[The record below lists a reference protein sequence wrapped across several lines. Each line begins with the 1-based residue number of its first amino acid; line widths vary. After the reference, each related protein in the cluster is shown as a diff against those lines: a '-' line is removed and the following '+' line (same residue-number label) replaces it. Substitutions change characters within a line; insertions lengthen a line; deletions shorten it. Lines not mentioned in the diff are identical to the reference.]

1 MIRKIKI
8 NEELI
13 KIIISALF
21 FTLSFFTT
29 KNSILYFVL
38 LILSY
43 IVISYEIYIDAFK
56 NIFHGEIFDENFLMI
71 LATIG
76 AFYIGEYPEAVM
88 VMLLFEIG
96 EYLSDLAVDNSKES
110 ITNLL
115 DLRADYVN
123 LKTETGIK
131 KIDVNAAKIGDI
143 FVVKP
148 GEKIPLDGII
158 INGDSYLDTSSLTG
172 EGVPRFVNVGDN
184 VLSGTVNLDRALEIK
199 ASALFENSAASKI
212 IDLLENATN
221 NKTKT
226 EKFITRFSKIYT
238 PIVVL
243 CAFLLFFIPT
253 LLGYDANTWLYRAL
267 EFLVISCPCALVIS
281 VPLGFFCGIG
291 RSSKDGI
298 LIKSSKDL
306 DNLSKIDTVVFDKTG
321 TITKGNFEVIKIK
334 SYKLGE
340 DELLELTS
348 KVESLSNHPI
358 AKAIVRKYGKDIDNS
373 NIFNFA
379 EIGGMGIKCYLNNE
393 EILVGTKKLLEQ
405 NNNLH
410 FIIAGDGPLLKQMK
424 TLARKFKIT
433 DSISFLGKCN
443 NPSEIYSICDITV
456 NCSLKEGLALTSHE
470 SLSMGVP
477 VVSSD
482 VGGQSE
488 LIDDTV
494 GAIVPLMQK
503 EEDIHFTN
511 YLDEEIDIY
520 VSSINRI
527 LNNLDKY
534 KVSCRKKIINGF
546 TIDNMIKNFEKEI
559 DSVIKTP
566 NQNIVKMASNI
577 DSQNLLKDYIN
588 LYFMSCKEESS
599 WSKLEYTKAVYG
611 GISEEFKKKHRKL
624 YMFKYSTDKFFYKL
638 KIGYQASNLEASI
651 IKFIK
656 NFVRTLKELLNVIIN
671 FIKCLV
677 GLIKGIVR

>member
-184 VLSGTVNLDRALEIK
+184 VLSGTVNLDRVLEIK

-405 NNNLH
+405 NNINVFDNKDVGTIIYISKNKEYLGYIVIADVIKDESYTIAHKLKNIGINRVVMLSGDDKKIVSDVCEKVKIDEYYSNLLPIDKVNILEKIKEES
-410 FIIAGDGPLLKQMK
+410 FTAFVGDGINDAPVIKLSDIGMAMGNLGSDVTIEAADVVLMHDNIESIVKAIKISKITKRIIKFNIMF
-424 TLARKFKIT
+424 AIVFKIT
-433 DSISFLGKCN
+433 ILFLATFGITSIWM
-443 NPSEIYSICDITV
+443 
-456 NCSLKEGLALTSHE
+456 A
-470 SLSMGVP
+470 
-477 VVSSD
+477 VVSD
-482 VGGQSE
+482 VGVTLLSV
-488 LIDDTV
+488 LNT
-494 GAIVPLMQK
+494 L
-503 EEDIHFTN
+503 
-511 YLDEEIDIY
+511 
-520 VSSINRI
+520 RI
-527 LNNLDKY
+527 MK
-534 KVSCRKKIINGF
+534 KKI
-546 TIDNMIKNFEKEI
+546 D
-559 DSVIKTP
+559 
-566 NQNIVKMASNI
+566 
-577 DSQNLLKDYIN
+577 
-588 LYFMSCKEESS
+588 
-599 WSKLEYTKAVYG
+599 
-611 GISEEFKKKHRKL
+611 
-624 YMFKYSTDKFFYKL
+624 
-638 KIGYQASNLEASI
+638 
-651 IKFIK
+651 
-656 NFVRTLKELLNVIIN
+656 
-671 FIKCLV
+671 
-677 GLIKGIVR
+677 

>member
-29 KNSILYFVL
+29 KNCILYFAL

-123 LKTETGIK
+123 LKTKTGIK

-148 GEKIPLDGII
+148 GEKIPLDGVI

-172 EGVPRFVNVGDN
+172 EGVPRFVNIGDN

-243 CAFLLFFIPT
+243 CAFLLFLIPT

-267 EFLVISCPCALVIS
+267 EFLVISCPCALVVS

-358 AKAIVRKYGKDIDNS
+358 AKAIVRRYGKDIDNS
-373 NIFNFA
+373 NIFHFA
-379 EIGGMGIKCYLNNE
+379 EIGGMGIKCYFNNE

-405 NNNLH
+405 NNINVFDNKDVGTIIYISKNKEYLGYIVIADVIKDESYTIAHKLKNIGINRVVMLSGDDKKIVSDVCEKVKINEYYSNLLPIDKVNILEKIKEES
-410 FIIAGDGPLLKQMK
+410 FTAFVGDGINDAPVIKLSDIGMAMGNLGSDVTIEAADVVLMHDNLESIVKAIKISKITKRIIKFNIMF
-424 TLARKFKIT
+424 AIVFKIT
-433 DSISFLGKCN
+433 ILFLATFG
-443 NPSEIYSICDITV
+443 
-456 NCSLKEGLALTSHE
+456 LTSIW
-470 SLSMGVP
+470 MA
-477 VVSSD
+477 VVSD
-482 VGGQSE
+482 VGVTLLSV
-488 LIDDTV
+488 LNT
-494 GAIVPLMQK
+494 L
-503 EEDIHFTN
+503 
-511 YLDEEIDIY
+511 
-520 VSSINRI
+520 RI
-527 LNNLDKY
+527 MK
-534 KVSCRKKIINGF
+534 KKI
-546 TIDNMIKNFEKEI
+546 D
-559 DSVIKTP
+559 
-566 NQNIVKMASNI
+566 
-577 DSQNLLKDYIN
+577 
-588 LYFMSCKEESS
+588 
-599 WSKLEYTKAVYG
+599 
-611 GISEEFKKKHRKL
+611 
-624 YMFKYSTDKFFYKL
+624 
-638 KIGYQASNLEASI
+638 
-651 IKFIK
+651 
-656 NFVRTLKELLNVIIN
+656 
-671 FIKCLV
+671 
-677 GLIKGIVR
+677 

>member
-21 FTLSFFTT
+21 FTLSFFTP

-243 CAFLLFFIPT
+243 CAFLLFLIPT

-358 AKAIVRKYGKDIDNS
+358 AKAIVRRYGKDIDNS
-373 NIFNFA
+373 NIFHFA

-405 NNNLH
+405 NNINVLDNKDVGTIIYISMNKEYLGYIVIADVIKDESYTISHKLKNIGINRVVMLSGDDKKIVSDVCEKVKIDEYYSNLLPIDKVNILEKIKEES
-410 FIIAGDGPLLKQMK
+410 FTAFVGDGINDAPVIKLSDIGMAMGNLGSDVTIEAADVVLMHDNLESIVKAIKISKITKRIIKFNIMF
-424 TLARKFKIT
+424 AIVFKIT
-433 DSISFLGKCN
+433 ILFLATFGITSIWM
-443 NPSEIYSICDITV
+443 
-456 NCSLKEGLALTSHE
+456 A
-470 SLSMGVP
+470 
-477 VVSSD
+477 VVSD
-482 VGGQSE
+482 VGVTLLSV
-488 LIDDTV
+488 LNT
-494 GAIVPLMQK
+494 L
-503 EEDIHFTN
+503 
-511 YLDEEIDIY
+511 
-520 VSSINRI
+520 RI
-527 LNNLDKY
+527 MK
-534 KVSCRKKIINGF
+534 KKI
-546 TIDNMIKNFEKEI
+546 D
-559 DSVIKTP
+559 
-566 NQNIVKMASNI
+566 
-577 DSQNLLKDYIN
+577 
-588 LYFMSCKEESS
+588 
-599 WSKLEYTKAVYG
+599 
-611 GISEEFKKKHRKL
+611 
-624 YMFKYSTDKFFYKL
+624 
-638 KIGYQASNLEASI
+638 
-651 IKFIK
+651 
-656 NFVRTLKELLNVIIN
+656 
-671 FIKCLV
+671 
-677 GLIKGIVR
+677 

>member
-38 LILSY
+38 LIFSY

-148 GEKIPLDGII
+148 GEKIPLDGVI

-199 ASALFENSAASKI
+199 ASALFENSVASKI

-243 CAFLLFFIPT
+243 CAFLLFLIPT

-373 NIFNFA
+373 NIFHFT

-405 NNNLH
+405 NNINVFDNKDVGTIIYISKNKEYLGYIVIADVIKDESYTISHKLKNIGINRVVMLSGDDKKIVSDVCEKVKIDEYYSNLLPIDKVNILEKIKEES
-410 FIIAGDGPLLKQMK
+410 FTAFVGDGINDAPVIKLSDIGMAMGNLGSDVTIEAADVVLMHDNLESIVKAIKISKITKRIIKFNIMF
-424 TLARKFKIT
+424 AIVFKIT
-433 DSISFLGKCN
+433 ILFLAIFGITSIWM
-443 NPSEIYSICDITV
+443 
-456 NCSLKEGLALTSHE
+456 A
-470 SLSMGVP
+470 
-477 VVSSD
+477 VVSD
-482 VGGQSE
+482 VGVTLLSV
-488 LIDDTV
+488 LNT
-494 GAIVPLMQK
+494 L
-503 EEDIHFTN
+503 
-511 YLDEEIDIY
+511 
-520 VSSINRI
+520 RI
-527 LNNLDKY
+527 MK
-534 KVSCRKKIINGF
+534 KKI
-546 TIDNMIKNFEKEI
+546 D
-559 DSVIKTP
+559 
-566 NQNIVKMASNI
+566 
-577 DSQNLLKDYIN
+577 
-588 LYFMSCKEESS
+588 
-599 WSKLEYTKAVYG
+599 
-611 GISEEFKKKHRKL
+611 
-624 YMFKYSTDKFFYKL
+624 
-638 KIGYQASNLEASI
+638 
-651 IKFIK
+651 
-656 NFVRTLKELLNVIIN
+656 
-671 FIKCLV
+671 
-677 GLIKGIVR
+677 

>member
-76 AFYIGEYPEAVM
+76 SFYIGEYPEAVM

-143 FVVKP
+143 FAVKP

-172 EGVPRFVNVGDN
+172 EGVPRFVTIGDN

-199 ASALFENSAASKI
+199 ASALFANSAASKI

-226 EKFITRFSKIYT
+226 EKFITSFSKIYT

-243 CAFLLFFIPT
+243 CAFLLFLIPT

-340 DELLELTS
+340 EELLELTS

-358 AKAIVRKYGKDIDNS
+358 AKAIVRRYGKDIDNS
-373 NIFNFA
+373 NIFHFA

-405 NNNLH
+405 NNINVLDNKDVGTIIYISMNKEYLGYIVIADVIKDESYTISHKLKNIGINRVVMLSGDDKKIVSDVCEKVKIDEYYSNLLPIDKVNILEKIKEES
-410 FIIAGDGPLLKQMK
+410 FTAFVGDGINDAPVIKLSDIGMAMGNLGSDVTIEAADVVLMHDNLESIVKAIKISKITKRIIKFNIMF
-424 TLARKFKIT
+424 AIVFKIT
-433 DSISFLGKCN
+433 ILFLATFGITSIWM
-443 NPSEIYSICDITV
+443 
-456 NCSLKEGLALTSHE
+456 A
-470 SLSMGVP
+470 
-477 VVSSD
+477 VVSD
-482 VGGQSE
+482 VGVTLLS
-488 LIDDTV
+488 
-494 GAIVPLMQK
+494 
-503 EEDIHFTN
+503 
-511 YLDEEIDIY
+511 
-520 VSSINRI
+520 I
-527 LNNLDKY
+527 LNTLRIMK
-534 KVSCRKKIINGF
+534 KKI
-546 TIDNMIKNFEKEI
+546 D
-559 DSVIKTP
+559 
-566 NQNIVKMASNI
+566 
-577 DSQNLLKDYIN
+577 
-588 LYFMSCKEESS
+588 
-599 WSKLEYTKAVYG
+599 
-611 GISEEFKKKHRKL
+611 
-624 YMFKYSTDKFFYKL
+624 
-638 KIGYQASNLEASI
+638 
-651 IKFIK
+651 
-656 NFVRTLKELLNVIIN
+656 
-671 FIKCLV
+671 
-677 GLIKGIVR
+677 

>member
-38 LILSY
+38 IILSY

-123 LKTETGIK
+123 LKIETGIK

-158 INGDSYLDTSSLTG
+158 INGDSCLDTSSLTG

-199 ASALFENSAASKI
+199 ASALFANSAASKI

-243 CAFLLFFIPT
+243 CAFLLFLIPT

-340 DELLELTS
+340 EELLELTS

-358 AKAIVRKYGKDIDNS
+358 AKAIVRRYGKDIDNS
-373 NIFNFA
+373 NIFHFA

-405 NNNLH
+405 NNINVLDNKDVGTIIYISKNKEYLGYIVIADVIKDESYTISHKLKNIGINRVVMLSGDDKKIVSDVCEKVKIDEYYSNLLPIDKVNILEKIKEES
-410 FIIAGDGPLLKQMK
+410 FTAFVGDGINDAPVIKLSDIGMAMGNLGSDVTIEAADVVLMHDNLESIVKAIKISKITKRIIKFNIMF
-424 TLARKFKIT
+424 AIVFKIT
-433 DSISFLGKCN
+433 ILFLATFGITSIWM
-443 NPSEIYSICDITV
+443 
-456 NCSLKEGLALTSHE
+456 A
-470 SLSMGVP
+470 
-477 VVSSD
+477 VVSD
-482 VGGQSE
+482 VGVTLLSV
-488 LIDDTV
+488 LNT
-494 GAIVPLMQK
+494 L
-503 EEDIHFTN
+503 
-511 YLDEEIDIY
+511 
-520 VSSINRI
+520 RI
-527 LNNLDKY
+527 MK
-534 KVSCRKKIINGF
+534 KKI
-546 TIDNMIKNFEKEI
+546 D
-559 DSVIKTP
+559 
-566 NQNIVKMASNI
+566 
-577 DSQNLLKDYIN
+577 
-588 LYFMSCKEESS
+588 
-599 WSKLEYTKAVYG
+599 
-611 GISEEFKKKHRKL
+611 
-624 YMFKYSTDKFFYKL
+624 
-638 KIGYQASNLEASI
+638 
-651 IKFIK
+651 
-656 NFVRTLKELLNVIIN
+656 
-671 FIKCLV
+671 
-677 GLIKGIVR
+677 

>member
-21 FTLSFFTT
+21 FTLSFFTP

-243 CAFLLFFIPT
+243 CAFLLFLIPT

-373 NIFNFA
+373 NIFHFA

-405 NNNLH
+405 NNINVFDNKDVGTIIYISKNKEYLGYIVIADVIKDESYTIAHKLKNIGINRVVMLSGDDKKIVSDVCEKVKIDEYYSNLLPIDKVNILEKIKEES
-410 FIIAGDGPLLKQMK
+410 FTAFVGDGINDAPVIKLSDIGMAMGNLGSDVTIEAADVVLMHDNLESIVKAIKISKITKRIIKFNIMF
-424 TLARKFKIT
+424 AIVFKIT
-433 DSISFLGKCN
+433 ILFLATFGITSIWM
-443 NPSEIYSICDITV
+443 
-456 NCSLKEGLALTSHE
+456 A
-470 SLSMGVP
+470 
-477 VVSSD
+477 VVSD
-482 VGGQSE
+482 VGVTLLSV
-488 LIDDTV
+488 LNT
-494 GAIVPLMQK
+494 L
-503 EEDIHFTN
+503 
-511 YLDEEIDIY
+511 
-520 VSSINRI
+520 RI
-527 LNNLDKY
+527 MK
-534 KVSCRKKIINGF
+534 KKI
-546 TIDNMIKNFEKEI
+546 D
-559 DSVIKTP
+559 
-566 NQNIVKMASNI
+566 
-577 DSQNLLKDYIN
+577 
-588 LYFMSCKEESS
+588 
-599 WSKLEYTKAVYG
+599 
-611 GISEEFKKKHRKL
+611 
-624 YMFKYSTDKFFYKL
+624 
-638 KIGYQASNLEASI
+638 
-651 IKFIK
+651 
-656 NFVRTLKELLNVIIN
+656 
-671 FIKCLV
+671 
-677 GLIKGIVR
+677 

>member
-199 ASALFENSAASKI
+199 ASALFANSAASKI

-221 NKTKT
+221 NKTKA

-243 CAFLLFFIPT
+243 CAFLLFLIPT

-340 DELLELTS
+340 EELLELTS

-373 NIFNFA
+373 NIFHFA

-405 NNNLH
+405 NNINVFDNKDVGTIIYISKNKEYLGYIVIADVIKDESYTIAHKLKNIGINRVVMLSGDDKKIVSDVCEKVKIDEYYSNLLPIDKVNILEKIKEES
-410 FIIAGDGPLLKQMK
+410 FTAFVGDGINDAPVIKLSDIGMAMGNLGSDVTIEAADVVLMHDNLESIVKAIKISKITKKIIKFNIMF
-424 TLARKFKIT
+424 AIVFKIT
-433 DSISFLGKCN
+433 ILFLATFGITSIWM
-443 NPSEIYSICDITV
+443 
-456 NCSLKEGLALTSHE
+456 A
-470 SLSMGVP
+470 
-477 VVSSD
+477 VVSD
-482 VGGQSE
+482 VGVTLLSV
-488 LIDDTV
+488 LNT
-494 GAIVPLMQK
+494 L
-503 EEDIHFTN
+503 
-511 YLDEEIDIY
+511 
-520 VSSINRI
+520 RI
-527 LNNLDKY
+527 MK
-534 KVSCRKKIINGF
+534 KKI
-546 TIDNMIKNFEKEI
+546 D
-559 DSVIKTP
+559 
-566 NQNIVKMASNI
+566 
-577 DSQNLLKDYIN
+577 
-588 LYFMSCKEESS
+588 
-599 WSKLEYTKAVYG
+599 
-611 GISEEFKKKHRKL
+611 
-624 YMFKYSTDKFFYKL
+624 
-638 KIGYQASNLEASI
+638 
-651 IKFIK
+651 
-656 NFVRTLKELLNVIIN
+656 
-671 FIKCLV
+671 
-677 GLIKGIVR
+677 

>member
-38 LILSY
+38 IILSY

-56 NIFHGEIFDENFLMI
+56 NIFHGEMFDENFLMI

-123 LKTETGIK
+123 LKIETGIK

-158 INGDSYLDTSSLTG
+158 INGDSCLDTSSLTG
-172 EGVPRFVNVGDN
+172 EWIPRFVNVGDN

-199 ASALFENSAASKI
+199 ASALFANSAASKI

-243 CAFLLFFIPT
+243 CAFLLFLIPT

-340 DELLELTS
+340 GELLELTS

-358 AKAIVRKYGKDIDNS
+358 AKAIVRRYGKDIDNS
-373 NIFNFA
+373 NIFHFA

-405 NNNLH
+405 NNINVLDNKDVGTIIYISKNKEYLGYIVIADVIKDESYTISHKLKNIGINRVVMLSGDDKKIVSDVCEKVKIDEYYSNLLPIDKVNILEKIKEES
-410 FIIAGDGPLLKQMK
+410 FTAFVGDGINDAPVIKLSDIGMAMGNLGSDVTIEAADVVLMHDNLESIVKAIKISKITKRIIKFNIMF
-424 TLARKFKIT
+424 AIVFKIT
-433 DSISFLGKCN
+433 ILFLATFGITSIWM
-443 NPSEIYSICDITV
+443 
-456 NCSLKEGLALTSHE
+456 A
-470 SLSMGVP
+470 
-477 VVSSD
+477 VVSD
-482 VGGQSE
+482 VGVTLLSV
-488 LIDDTV
+488 LNT
-494 GAIVPLMQK
+494 L
-503 EEDIHFTN
+503 
-511 YLDEEIDIY
+511 
-520 VSSINRI
+520 RI
-527 LNNLDKY
+527 MK
-534 KVSCRKKIINGF
+534 KKI
-546 TIDNMIKNFEKEI
+546 D
-559 DSVIKTP
+559 
-566 NQNIVKMASNI
+566 
-577 DSQNLLKDYIN
+577 
-588 LYFMSCKEESS
+588 
-599 WSKLEYTKAVYG
+599 
-611 GISEEFKKKHRKL
+611 
-624 YMFKYSTDKFFYKL
+624 
-638 KIGYQASNLEASI
+638 
-651 IKFIK
+651 
-656 NFVRTLKELLNVIIN
+656 
-671 FIKCLV
+671 
-677 GLIKGIVR
+677 

>member
-148 GEKIPLDGII
+148 GEKIPLDGIV

-184 VLSGTVNLDRALEIK
+184 VLSGTVNLDRVLEIK
-199 ASALFENSAASKI
+199 ASALFANSAASKI

-243 CAFLLFFIPT
+243 CAFLLFLIPT

-340 DELLELTS
+340 EELLELTS

-358 AKAIVRKYGKDIDNS
+358 AKAIVRRYGKDIDNS
-373 NIFNFA
+373 NIFHFA

-405 NNNLH
+405 NNINVLDNKDVGTIIYISKNKEYLGYIVIADVIKDESYTIAHKLKNIGINRVVMLSGDDKKIVSDVCEKVKIDEYYSNLLPIDKVNILEKIKEES
-410 FIIAGDGPLLKQMK
+410 FTAFVGDGINDAPVIKLSDIGMAMGNLGSDVTIEAADVVLMHDNLESIVKAIKISKITKRIIKFNIMF
-424 TLARKFKIT
+424 AIVFKIT
-433 DSISFLGKCN
+433 ILFLATFGITSIWM
-443 NPSEIYSICDITV
+443 
-456 NCSLKEGLALTSHE
+456 A
-470 SLSMGVP
+470 
-477 VVSSD
+477 VVSD
-482 VGGQSE
+482 VGVTLLSV
-488 LIDDTV
+488 LNT
-494 GAIVPLMQK
+494 L
-503 EEDIHFTN
+503 
-511 YLDEEIDIY
+511 
-520 VSSINRI
+520 RI
-527 LNNLDKY
+527 MK
-534 KVSCRKKIINGF
+534 KKI
-546 TIDNMIKNFEKEI
+546 D
-559 DSVIKTP
+559 
-566 NQNIVKMASNI
+566 
-577 DSQNLLKDYIN
+577 
-588 LYFMSCKEESS
+588 
-599 WSKLEYTKAVYG
+599 
-611 GISEEFKKKHRKL
+611 
-624 YMFKYSTDKFFYKL
+624 
-638 KIGYQASNLEASI
+638 
-651 IKFIK
+651 
-656 NFVRTLKELLNVIIN
+656 
-671 FIKCLV
+671 
-677 GLIKGIVR
+677 

>member
-110 ITNLL
+110 INNLL

-172 EGVPRFVNVGDN
+172 EGVPRFVTIGDN

-199 ASALFENSAASKI
+199 ASALFANSAASKI

-226 EKFITRFSKIYT
+226 EKFITSFSKIYT

-243 CAFLLFFIPT
+243 CAFLLFLIPT

-340 DELLELTS
+340 EELLELTS

-358 AKAIVRKYGKDIDNS
+358 AKAIVRRYGKDIDNS
-373 NIFNFA
+373 NIFHFA

-405 NNNLH
+405 NNINVLDNKDVGTIIYISMNKEYLGYIVIADVIKDESYTISHKLKNIGINRVVMLSGDDKKIVSDVCEKVKIDEYYSNLLPIDKVNILEKIKEES
-410 FIIAGDGPLLKQMK
+410 FTAFVGDGINDAPVIKLSDIGMAMGNLGSDVTIEAADVVLMHDNLESIVKAIKISKITKRIIKFNIMF
-424 TLARKFKIT
+424 AIVFKIT
-433 DSISFLGKCN
+433 ILFLATFGITSIWM
-443 NPSEIYSICDITV
+443 
-456 NCSLKEGLALTSHE
+456 A
-470 SLSMGVP
+470 
-477 VVSSD
+477 VVSD
-482 VGGQSE
+482 VGVTLLS
-488 LIDDTV
+488 
-494 GAIVPLMQK
+494 
-503 EEDIHFTN
+503 
-511 YLDEEIDIY
+511 
-520 VSSINRI
+520 I
-527 LNNLDKY
+527 LNTLRIMK
-534 KVSCRKKIINGF
+534 KKI
-546 TIDNMIKNFEKEI
+546 D
-559 DSVIKTP
+559 
-566 NQNIVKMASNI
+566 
-577 DSQNLLKDYIN
+577 
-588 LYFMSCKEESS
+588 
-599 WSKLEYTKAVYG
+599 
-611 GISEEFKKKHRKL
+611 
-624 YMFKYSTDKFFYKL
+624 
-638 KIGYQASNLEASI
+638 
-651 IKFIK
+651 
-656 NFVRTLKELLNVIIN
+656 
-671 FIKCLV
+671 
-677 GLIKGIVR
+677 

>member
-38 LILSY
+38 LIFSY

-115 DLRADYVN
+115 DLRAAYVN
-123 LKTETGIK
+123 LKMETGIK

-243 CAFLLFFIPT
+243 CAFLLFLIPT
-253 LLGYDANTWLYRAL
+253 FLGYDANTWLYRAL

-373 NIFNFA
+373 NIFHFA
-379 EIGGMGIKCYLNNE
+379 EIGGMGIKCYFNNE

-405 NNNLH
+405 NNINVLDNKDVGTIIYISMNKEYLGYIVIADVIKDESYTISHKLKNIGINRVVMLSGDDKKIVSDVCEKVKIDEYYSNLLPIDKVNILEKIKEES
-410 FIIAGDGPLLKQMK
+410 FTAFVGDGINDAPVIKLSDIGMAMGNLGSDVTIEAADVVLMHDNLESIVKAIKISKITKRIIKFNIMF
-424 TLARKFKIT
+424 AIVFKIT
-433 DSISFLGKCN
+433 ILFLATFGITSIWM
-443 NPSEIYSICDITV
+443 
-456 NCSLKEGLALTSHE
+456 A
-470 SLSMGVP
+470 
-477 VVSSD
+477 VVSD
-482 VGGQSE
+482 VGVTLLSV
-488 LIDDTV
+488 LNT
-494 GAIVPLMQK
+494 L
-503 EEDIHFTN
+503 
-511 YLDEEIDIY
+511 
-520 VSSINRI
+520 RI
-527 LNNLDKY
+527 MK
-534 KVSCRKKIINGF
+534 KKI
-546 TIDNMIKNFEKEI
+546 D
-559 DSVIKTP
+559 
-566 NQNIVKMASNI
+566 
-577 DSQNLLKDYIN
+577 
-588 LYFMSCKEESS
+588 
-599 WSKLEYTKAVYG
+599 
-611 GISEEFKKKHRKL
+611 
-624 YMFKYSTDKFFYKL
+624 
-638 KIGYQASNLEASI
+638 
-651 IKFIK
+651 
-656 NFVRTLKELLNVIIN
+656 
-671 FIKCLV
+671 
-677 GLIKGIVR
+677 

>member
-110 ITNLL
+110 INNLL

-172 EGVPRFVNVGDN
+172 EGVPRFVTIGDN

-199 ASALFENSAASKI
+199 ASALFANSAASKI

-226 EKFITRFSKIYT
+226 EKFITSFSKIYT

-243 CAFLLFFIPT
+243 CAFLLFLIPT

-340 DELLELTS
+340 EELLELTS

-358 AKAIVRKYGKDIDNS
+358 AKAIVRRYGKDIDNS
-373 NIFNFA
+373 NIFHFA
-379 EIGGMGIKCYLNNE
+379 EIGGMGIKCYFNNE

-405 NNNLH
+405 NNINVLDNKDVGTIIYISMNKEYLGYIVIADVIKDESYTISHKLKNIGINRVVMLSGDDKKIVSDVCEKVKIDEYYSNLLPIDKVNILEKIKEES
-410 FIIAGDGPLLKQMK
+410 FTAFVGDGINDAPVIKLSDIGMAMGNLGSDVTIEAADVVLMHDNLESIVKAIKISKITKRIIKFNIMF
-424 TLARKFKIT
+424 AIVFKIT
-433 DSISFLGKCN
+433 ILFLATFGITSIWM
-443 NPSEIYSICDITV
+443 
-456 NCSLKEGLALTSHE
+456 A
-470 SLSMGVP
+470 
-477 VVSSD
+477 VVSD
-482 VGGQSE
+482 VGVTLLSV
-488 LIDDTV
+488 LNT
-494 GAIVPLMQK
+494 L
-503 EEDIHFTN
+503 
-511 YLDEEIDIY
+511 
-520 VSSINRI
+520 RI
-527 LNNLDKY
+527 MK
-534 KVSCRKKIINGF
+534 KKI
-546 TIDNMIKNFEKEI
+546 D
-559 DSVIKTP
+559 
-566 NQNIVKMASNI
+566 
-577 DSQNLLKDYIN
+577 
-588 LYFMSCKEESS
+588 
-599 WSKLEYTKAVYG
+599 
-611 GISEEFKKKHRKL
+611 
-624 YMFKYSTDKFFYKL
+624 
-638 KIGYQASNLEASI
+638 
-651 IKFIK
+651 
-656 NFVRTLKELLNVIIN
+656 
-671 FIKCLV
+671 
-677 GLIKGIVR
+677 

>member
-76 AFYIGEYPEAVM
+76 SFYIGEYPEAVM

-96 EYLSDLAVDNSKES
+96 EYLSDLAVDNSKKS

-184 VLSGTVNLDRALEIK
+184 VLSGTVNLDRVLEIK
-199 ASALFENSAASKI
+199 ASALFANSAASKI

-243 CAFLLFFIPT
+243 CAFLLFLIPT

-358 AKAIVRKYGKDIDNS
+358 AKAIVRRYGKDIDNS
-373 NIFNFA
+373 NIFHFA

-405 NNNLH
+405 NNINVLDNKDVGTIIYISKNKEYLGYIVIADVIKDESYTISHKLKNIGINRVVMLSGDDKKIVSDVCEKVKIDEYYSNLLPIDKVNILEKIKEES
-410 FIIAGDGPLLKQMK
+410 FTAFVGDGINDAPVIKLSDIGMAMGNLGSDVTIEAADVVLIHDNLESIVKAIKISKITKRIIKFNIMF
-424 TLARKFKIT
+424 AIVFKIT
-433 DSISFLGKCN
+433 ILFLATFGITSIWM
-443 NPSEIYSICDITV
+443 
-456 NCSLKEGLALTSHE
+456 A
-470 SLSMGVP
+470 
-477 VVSSD
+477 VVSD
-482 VGGQSE
+482 VGVTLLSV
-488 LIDDTV
+488 LNT
-494 GAIVPLMQK
+494 L
-503 EEDIHFTN
+503 
-511 YLDEEIDIY
+511 
-520 VSSINRI
+520 RI
-527 LNNLDKY
+527 MK
-534 KVSCRKKIINGF
+534 KKI
-546 TIDNMIKNFEKEI
+546 D
-559 DSVIKTP
+559 
-566 NQNIVKMASNI
+566 
-577 DSQNLLKDYIN
+577 
-588 LYFMSCKEESS
+588 
-599 WSKLEYTKAVYG
+599 
-611 GISEEFKKKHRKL
+611 
-624 YMFKYSTDKFFYKL
+624 
-638 KIGYQASNLEASI
+638 
-651 IKFIK
+651 
-656 NFVRTLKELLNVIIN
+656 
-671 FIKCLV
+671 
-677 GLIKGIVR
+677 

>member
-172 EGVPRFVNVGDN
+172 EGVPRFVNIGDN

-243 CAFLLFFIPT
+243 CAFLLFLIPT

-358 AKAIVRKYGKDIDNS
+358 AKAIVRRYGKDIDNS
-373 NIFNFA
+373 NIFHFA

-393 EILVGTKKLLEQ
+393 EILVGTKNLLEQ
-405 NNNLH
+405 NNINVFDNKDVGTIIYISKNKEYLGYIVIADVIKDESYTISHKLKNIGINRVVMLSGDDKKIVSDVCEKVKIDEYYSNLLPIDKVNILEKIKEES
-410 FIIAGDGPLLKQMK
+410 FTAFVGDGINDAPVIKLSDIGMAMGNLGSDVTIEAADVVLMHDNLESIVKAIKISKITKRIIKFNIMF
-424 TLARKFKIT
+424 AIVFKIT
-433 DSISFLGKCN
+433 ILFLATFGITSIWM
-443 NPSEIYSICDITV
+443 
-456 NCSLKEGLALTSHE
+456 A
-470 SLSMGVP
+470 
-477 VVSSD
+477 VVSD
-482 VGGQSE
+482 VGVTLLSV
-488 LIDDTV
+488 LNT
-494 GAIVPLMQK
+494 L
-503 EEDIHFTN
+503 
-511 YLDEEIDIY
+511 
-520 VSSINRI
+520 RI
-527 LNNLDKY
+527 MK
-534 KVSCRKKIINGF
+534 KKI
-546 TIDNMIKNFEKEI
+546 D
-559 DSVIKTP
+559 
-566 NQNIVKMASNI
+566 
-577 DSQNLLKDYIN
+577 
-588 LYFMSCKEESS
+588 
-599 WSKLEYTKAVYG
+599 
-611 GISEEFKKKHRKL
+611 
-624 YMFKYSTDKFFYKL
+624 
-638 KIGYQASNLEASI
+638 
-651 IKFIK
+651 
-656 NFVRTLKELLNVIIN
+656 
-671 FIKCLV
+671 
-677 GLIKGIVR
+677 

>member
-131 KIDVNAAKIGDI
+131 KIDVNDAKIGDI

-184 VLSGTVNLDRALEIK
+184 VLSGTVNLDRVLEIK
-199 ASALFENSAASKI
+199 ASALFANSAASKI

-243 CAFLLFFIPT
+243 CAFLLFLIPT

-340 DELLELTS
+340 GELLELTS

-358 AKAIVRKYGKDIDNS
+358 AKAIVRRYGKDIDNS
-373 NIFNFA
+373 NIFHFA

-405 NNNLH
+405 NNINVLDNKDVGTIIYISKNKEYLGYIVIADVIKDESYTIAHKLKNIGINRVVMLSGDDKKIVSDVCEKVKIDEYYSNLLPIDKVNILEKIKEES
-410 FIIAGDGPLLKQMK
+410 FTAFVGDGINDAPVIKLSDIGMAMGNLGSDVTIEAADVVLMHDNLESIVKAIKISKITKRIIKFNIMF
-424 TLARKFKIT
+424 AIVFKIT
-433 DSISFLGKCN
+433 ILFLATFGITSIWM
-443 NPSEIYSICDITV
+443 
-456 NCSLKEGLALTSHE
+456 A
-470 SLSMGVP
+470 
-477 VVSSD
+477 VVSD
-482 VGGQSE
+482 VGVTLLSV
-488 LIDDTV
+488 LNT
-494 GAIVPLMQK
+494 L
-503 EEDIHFTN
+503 
-511 YLDEEIDIY
+511 
-520 VSSINRI
+520 RI
-527 LNNLDKY
+527 MK
-534 KVSCRKKIINGF
+534 KKI
-546 TIDNMIKNFEKEI
+546 D
-559 DSVIKTP
+559 
-566 NQNIVKMASNI
+566 
-577 DSQNLLKDYIN
+577 
-588 LYFMSCKEESS
+588 
-599 WSKLEYTKAVYG
+599 
-611 GISEEFKKKHRKL
+611 
-624 YMFKYSTDKFFYKL
+624 
-638 KIGYQASNLEASI
+638 
-651 IKFIK
+651 
-656 NFVRTLKELLNVIIN
+656 
-671 FIKCLV
+671 
-677 GLIKGIVR
+677 

>member
-21 FTLSFFTT
+21 FTLSFFTPR
-29 KNSILYFVL
+29 NSILYFVL

-158 INGDSYLDTSSLTG
+158 IDGDSYLDTSSLTG

-184 VLSGTVNLDRALEIK
+184 VLSGTVNLDRVLEIK
-199 ASALFENSAASKI
+199 ASALFANSAASKI
-212 IDLLENATN
+212 IDLLENSTN

-243 CAFLLFFIPT
+243 CAFLLFLIPT

-358 AKAIVRKYGKDIDNS
+358 AKAIVRRYGKDIDNS
-373 NIFNFA
+373 NILHFE
-379 EIGGMGIKCYLNNE
+379 EIGGMGIKCYFNNE

-405 NNNLH
+405 NNINVLDNKDVGTIIYISKNKEYLGYIVIADVIKDESYTIAHKLKNIGINRVVMLSGDDKKIVSDVCEKVKIDEYYSNLLPIDKVNILEKIKEES
-410 FIIAGDGPLLKQMK
+410 FTAFVGDGINDAPVIKLSDIGMAMGNLGSDVTIEAADVVLMHDNLENIVKAIKISKITKRIIKFNIMF
-424 TLARKFKIT
+424 AIIFKIT
-433 DSISFLGKCN
+433 ILFLATFGITSIWM
-443 NPSEIYSICDITV
+443 
-456 NCSLKEGLALTSHE
+456 A
-470 SLSMGVP
+470 
-477 VVSSD
+477 VVSD
-482 VGGQSE
+482 VGVTLLSV
-488 LIDDTV
+488 LNS
-494 GAIVPLMQK
+494 L
-503 EEDIHFTN
+503 
-511 YLDEEIDIY
+511 
-520 VSSINRI
+520 RI
-527 LNNLDKY
+527 MK
-534 KVSCRKKIINGF
+534 KKI
-546 TIDNMIKNFEKEI
+546 D
-559 DSVIKTP
+559 
-566 NQNIVKMASNI
+566 
-577 DSQNLLKDYIN
+577 
-588 LYFMSCKEESS
+588 
-599 WSKLEYTKAVYG
+599 
-611 GISEEFKKKHRKL
+611 
-624 YMFKYSTDKFFYKL
+624 
-638 KIGYQASNLEASI
+638 
-651 IKFIK
+651 
-656 NFVRTLKELLNVIIN
+656 
-671 FIKCLV
+671 
-677 GLIKGIVR
+677 

>member
-123 LKTETGIK
+123 LKIETGIK

-172 EGVPRFVNVGDN
+172 EGVPRFVTIGDN

-243 CAFLLFFIPT
+243 CAFLLFLIPT

-373 NIFNFA
+373 NIFHFA

-405 NNNLH
+405 NNINVFDNKDVGTIIYISKNKEYLGYIVIADVIKDESYTIAHKLKNIGINRVVMLSGDDKKIVSDVCEKVKIDEYYSNLLPIDKVNILEKIKEES
-410 FIIAGDGPLLKQMK
+410 FTAFVGDGINDAPVIKLSDIGMAMGNLGSDVTIEAADVVLMHDNLESIVKAIKISKITKRIIKFNIMF
-424 TLARKFKIT
+424 AIVFKIT
-433 DSISFLGKCN
+433 ILFLATFGITSIWM
-443 NPSEIYSICDITV
+443 
-456 NCSLKEGLALTSHE
+456 A
-470 SLSMGVP
+470 
-477 VVSSD
+477 VVSD
-482 VGGQSE
+482 VGVTLLSV
-488 LIDDTV
+488 LNT
-494 GAIVPLMQK
+494 L
-503 EEDIHFTN
+503 
-511 YLDEEIDIY
+511 
-520 VSSINRI
+520 RI
-527 LNNLDKY
+527 MK
-534 KVSCRKKIINGF
+534 KKI
-546 TIDNMIKNFEKEI
+546 D
-559 DSVIKTP
+559 
-566 NQNIVKMASNI
+566 
-577 DSQNLLKDYIN
+577 
-588 LYFMSCKEESS
+588 
-599 WSKLEYTKAVYG
+599 
-611 GISEEFKKKHRKL
+611 
-624 YMFKYSTDKFFYKL
+624 
-638 KIGYQASNLEASI
+638 
-651 IKFIK
+651 
-656 NFVRTLKELLNVIIN
+656 
-671 FIKCLV
+671 
-677 GLIKGIVR
+677 

>member
-172 EGVPRFVNVGDN
+172 EGVPRFVTIGDN

-199 ASALFENSAASKI
+199 ASALFANSAASKI

-226 EKFITRFSKIYT
+226 EKFITGFSKIYT

-243 CAFLLFFIPT
+243 CAFLLFLIPT

-340 DELLELTS
+340 EELLELTS

-358 AKAIVRKYGKDIDNS
+358 AKAIVRRYGKDIDNS
-373 NIFNFA
+373 NIFHFA

-405 NNNLH
+405 NNINVLDNKDVGTIIYISMNKEYLGYIVIADVIKDESYTISHKLKNIGINRVVMLSGDDKKIVSDVCEKVKIDEYYSNLLPIDKVNILEKIKEES
-410 FIIAGDGPLLKQMK
+410 FTAFVGDGINDAPVIKLSDIGMAMGNLGSDVTIEAADVVLMHDNLESIVKAIKISKITKKIIKFNIMF
-424 TLARKFKIT
+424 AIVFKIT
-433 DSISFLGKCN
+433 ILFLATFGITSIWM
-443 NPSEIYSICDITV
+443 
-456 NCSLKEGLALTSHE
+456 A
-470 SLSMGVP
+470 
-477 VVSSD
+477 VVSD
-482 VGGQSE
+482 VGVTLLSV
-488 LIDDTV
+488 LNT
-494 GAIVPLMQK
+494 L
-503 EEDIHFTN
+503 
-511 YLDEEIDIY
+511 
-520 VSSINRI
+520 RI
-527 LNNLDKY
+527 MK
-534 KVSCRKKIINGF
+534 KKI
-546 TIDNMIKNFEKEI
+546 D
-559 DSVIKTP
+559 
-566 NQNIVKMASNI
+566 
-577 DSQNLLKDYIN
+577 
-588 LYFMSCKEESS
+588 
-599 WSKLEYTKAVYG
+599 
-611 GISEEFKKKHRKL
+611 
-624 YMFKYSTDKFFYKL
+624 
-638 KIGYQASNLEASI
+638 
-651 IKFIK
+651 
-656 NFVRTLKELLNVIIN
+656 
-671 FIKCLV
+671 
-677 GLIKGIVR
+677 

>member
-21 FTLSFFTT
+21 FTLSFFTI

-131 KIDVNAAKIGDI
+131 KIDVNAAEIGDI

-184 VLSGTVNLDRALEIK
+184 VLSGTVNLDRVLEIK
-199 ASALFENSAASKI
+199 ASVLFENSAASKI

-243 CAFLLFFIPT
+243 CAFLLFLIPT

-340 DELLELTS
+340 EELLELTS

-358 AKAIVRKYGKDIDNS
+358 AKAIVRRYGKDIDNS
-373 NIFNFA
+373 NIFHFA

-405 NNNLH
+405 NNINVLDNKDVGTIIYISMNKEYLGYIVIADVIKDESYTISHKLKNIGINRVVMLSGDDKKIVSDVCEKVKIDEYYSNLLPIDKVNILEKIKEES
-410 FIIAGDGPLLKQMK
+410 FTAFVGDGINDAPVIKLSDIGMAMGNLGSDVTIEAADVVLMHDNLESIVKAIKISKITKRIIKFNIMF
-424 TLARKFKIT
+424 AIVFKIT
-433 DSISFLGKCN
+433 ILFLATFGITSIWM
-443 NPSEIYSICDITV
+443 
-456 NCSLKEGLALTSHE
+456 A
-470 SLSMGVP
+470 
-477 VVSSD
+477 VVSD
-482 VGGQSE
+482 VGVTLLSV
-488 LIDDTV
+488 LNT
-494 GAIVPLMQK
+494 L
-503 EEDIHFTN
+503 
-511 YLDEEIDIY
+511 
-520 VSSINRI
+520 RI
-527 LNNLDKY
+527 MK
-534 KVSCRKKIINGF
+534 KKI
-546 TIDNMIKNFEKEI
+546 D
-559 DSVIKTP
+559 
-566 NQNIVKMASNI
+566 
-577 DSQNLLKDYIN
+577 
-588 LYFMSCKEESS
+588 
-599 WSKLEYTKAVYG
+599 
-611 GISEEFKKKHRKL
+611 
-624 YMFKYSTDKFFYKL
+624 
-638 KIGYQASNLEASI
+638 
-651 IKFIK
+651 
-656 NFVRTLKELLNVIIN
+656 
-671 FIKCLV
+671 
-677 GLIKGIVR
+677 

>member
-21 FTLSFFTT
+21 FTLSFFTP

-38 LILSY
+38 LIFSY

-243 CAFLLFFIPT
+243 CAFLLFLIPT

-358 AKAIVRKYGKDIDNS
+358 AKAIVRRYGKDIDNS
-373 NIFNFA
+373 NIFHFA
-379 EIGGMGIKCYLNNE
+379 EIGGMGIKCYFNNE

-405 NNNLH
+405 NNINVFDNKDVGTIIYISKNKEYLGYIVIADVIKDESYTIAHKLKNIGINRVVMLSGDDKKIVSDVCEKVKINEYYSNLLPIDKVNILEKIKEES
-410 FIIAGDGPLLKQMK
+410 FTAFVGDGINDAPVIKLSDIGMAMGNLGSDVTIEAADVVLMHDNLESIVKAIKISKITKRIIKFNIMF
-424 TLARKFKIT
+424 AIVFKIT
-433 DSISFLGKCN
+433 ILFLATFGITSIWM
-443 NPSEIYSICDITV
+443 
-456 NCSLKEGLALTSHE
+456 A
-470 SLSMGVP
+470 
-477 VVSSD
+477 VVSD
-482 VGGQSE
+482 VGVTLLSV
-488 LIDDTV
+488 LNT
-494 GAIVPLMQK
+494 L
-503 EEDIHFTN
+503 
-511 YLDEEIDIY
+511 
-520 VSSINRI
+520 RI
-527 LNNLDKY
+527 MK
-534 KVSCRKKIINGF
+534 KKI
-546 TIDNMIKNFEKEI
+546 D
-559 DSVIKTP
+559 
-566 NQNIVKMASNI
+566 
-577 DSQNLLKDYIN
+577 
-588 LYFMSCKEESS
+588 
-599 WSKLEYTKAVYG
+599 
-611 GISEEFKKKHRKL
+611 
-624 YMFKYSTDKFFYKL
+624 
-638 KIGYQASNLEASI
+638 
-651 IKFIK
+651 
-656 NFVRTLKELLNVIIN
+656 
-671 FIKCLV
+671 
-677 GLIKGIVR
+677 

>member
-38 LILSY
+38 LIFSY

-148 GEKIPLDGII
+148 GEKIPLDGVI

-199 ASALFENSAASKI
+199 ASALFENSVASKI

-243 CAFLLFFIPT
+243 CAFLLFLIPT

-267 EFLVISCPCALVIS
+267 EFLVISCPCALVVS

-373 NIFNFA
+373 NIFHFA

-405 NNNLH
+405 NNINVFDNKDVGTIIYISKNKEYLGYIVIADVIKDESYTISHKLKNIGINRVVMLSGDDKKIVSDVCEKVKIDEYYSNLLPIDKVNILEKIKEES
-410 FIIAGDGPLLKQMK
+410 FTAFVGDGINDAPVIKLSDIGMAMGNLGSDVTIEAADVVLMHDNLESIVKAIKISKITKRIIKFNIMF
-424 TLARKFKIT
+424 AIVFKIT
-433 DSISFLGKCN
+433 ILFLAIFGITSIWM
-443 NPSEIYSICDITV
+443 
-456 NCSLKEGLALTSHE
+456 A
-470 SLSMGVP
+470 
-477 VVSSD
+477 VVSD
-482 VGGQSE
+482 VGVTLLSV
-488 LIDDTV
+488 LNT
-494 GAIVPLMQK
+494 L
-503 EEDIHFTN
+503 
-511 YLDEEIDIY
+511 
-520 VSSINRI
+520 RI
-527 LNNLDKY
+527 MK
-534 KVSCRKKIINGF
+534 KKI
-546 TIDNMIKNFEKEI
+546 D
-559 DSVIKTP
+559 
-566 NQNIVKMASNI
+566 
-577 DSQNLLKDYIN
+577 
-588 LYFMSCKEESS
+588 
-599 WSKLEYTKAVYG
+599 
-611 GISEEFKKKHRKL
+611 
-624 YMFKYSTDKFFYKL
+624 
-638 KIGYQASNLEASI
+638 
-651 IKFIK
+651 
-656 NFVRTLKELLNVIIN
+656 
-671 FIKCLV
+671 
-677 GLIKGIVR
+677 

>member
-110 ITNLL
+110 INNLL

-172 EGVPRFVNVGDN
+172 EGVPRFVTIGDN

-199 ASALFENSAASKI
+199 ASALFANSAASKI

-226 EKFITRFSKIYT
+226 EKFITSFSKIYT

-243 CAFLLFFIPT
+243 CAFLLFLIPT

-340 DELLELTS
+340 EELLELTS

-373 NIFNFA
+373 NIFHFA

-405 NNNLH
+405 NNINVFDNKDVGTIIYISKNKEYLGYIVIADVIKDESYTIAHKLKNIGINRVVMLSGDDKKIVSDVCEKVKIDEYYSNLLPIDKVNILEKIKEES
-410 FIIAGDGPLLKQMK
+410 FTAFVGDGINDAPVIKLSDIGMAMGNLGSDVTIEAADVVLMHDNLESIVKAIKISKITKRIIKFNIMF
-424 TLARKFKIT
+424 AIVFKIT
-433 DSISFLGKCN
+433 ILFLATFGITSIWM
-443 NPSEIYSICDITV
+443 
-456 NCSLKEGLALTSHE
+456 A
-470 SLSMGVP
+470 
-477 VVSSD
+477 VVSD
-482 VGGQSE
+482 VGVTLLS
-488 LIDDTV
+488 
-494 GAIVPLMQK
+494 
-503 EEDIHFTN
+503 
-511 YLDEEIDIY
+511 
-520 VSSINRI
+520 I
-527 LNNLDKY
+527 LNTLRIMK
-534 KVSCRKKIINGF
+534 KKI
-546 TIDNMIKNFEKEI
+546 D
-559 DSVIKTP
+559 
-566 NQNIVKMASNI
+566 
-577 DSQNLLKDYIN
+577 
-588 LYFMSCKEESS
+588 
-599 WSKLEYTKAVYG
+599 
-611 GISEEFKKKHRKL
+611 
-624 YMFKYSTDKFFYKL
+624 
-638 KIGYQASNLEASI
+638 
-651 IKFIK
+651 
-656 NFVRTLKELLNVIIN
+656 
-671 FIKCLV
+671 
-677 GLIKGIVR
+677 

>member
-76 AFYIGEYPEAVM
+76 SFYIGEYPEAVM

-131 KIDVNAAKIGDI
+131 KIDVNAAEIGDI

-184 VLSGTVNLDRALEIK
+184 VLSGTVNLDRVLEIK
-199 ASALFENSAASKI
+199 ASALFANSAASKI

-243 CAFLLFFIPT
+243 CAFLLFLIPT

-340 DELLELTS
+340 EELLELTS

-358 AKAIVRKYGKDIDNS
+358 AKAIVRRYGKDIDNS
-373 NIFNFA
+373 NIFHFA

-405 NNNLH
+405 NNINVLDNKDVGTIIYISMNKEYLGYIVIADVIKDESYTISHKLKNIGINRVVMLSGDDKKIVSDVCEKVKIDEYYSNLLPIDKVNILEKIKEES
-410 FIIAGDGPLLKQMK
+410 FTAFVGDGINDAPVIKLSDIGMAMGNLGSDVTIEAADVVLMHDNLESIVKAIKISKITKRIIKFNIMF
-424 TLARKFKIT
+424 AIVFKIT
-433 DSISFLGKCN
+433 ILFLATFGITSIWM
-443 NPSEIYSICDITV
+443 
-456 NCSLKEGLALTSHE
+456 A
-470 SLSMGVP
+470 
-477 VVSSD
+477 VVSD
-482 VGGQSE
+482 VGVTLLSV
-488 LIDDTV
+488 LNT
-494 GAIVPLMQK
+494 L
-503 EEDIHFTN
+503 
-511 YLDEEIDIY
+511 
-520 VSSINRI
+520 RI
-527 LNNLDKY
+527 MK
-534 KVSCRKKIINGF
+534 KKI
-546 TIDNMIKNFEKEI
+546 D
-559 DSVIKTP
+559 
-566 NQNIVKMASNI
+566 
-577 DSQNLLKDYIN
+577 
-588 LYFMSCKEESS
+588 
-599 WSKLEYTKAVYG
+599 
-611 GISEEFKKKHRKL
+611 
-624 YMFKYSTDKFFYKL
+624 
-638 KIGYQASNLEASI
+638 
-651 IKFIK
+651 
-656 NFVRTLKELLNVIIN
+656 
-671 FIKCLV
+671 
-677 GLIKGIVR
+677 

>member
-43 IVISYEIYIDAFK
+43 IVISYEIYIDAFR
-56 NIFHGEIFDENFLMI
+56 NIFHGEMFDENFLMI

-184 VLSGTVNLDRALEIK
+184 VLSGTVNLDRVLEIK
-199 ASALFENSAASKI
+199 ASALFANSAASKI

-243 CAFLLFFIPT
+243 CAFLLFLIPT

-340 DELLELTS
+340 EELLELTS
-348 KVESLSNHPI
+348 KAESLSNHPI
-358 AKAIVRKYGKDIDNS
+358 AKAIVKRYGKDIDNS
-373 NIFNFA
+373 NIFHFA

-405 NNNLH
+405 NNINVLDNKDVGTIIYISMNKEYLGYIVIADVIKDESYTISHKLKNIGINRVVMLSGDDKKIVSDVCEKVKIDEYYSNLLPIDKVNILEKIKEES
-410 FIIAGDGPLLKQMK
+410 FTAFVGDGINDAPVIKLSDIGMAMGNLGSDVTIEAADVVLMHDNLESIVKAIKISKITKRIIKFNIMF
-424 TLARKFKIT
+424 AIVFKIT
-433 DSISFLGKCN
+433 ILFLATFGITSIWM
-443 NPSEIYSICDITV
+443 
-456 NCSLKEGLALTSHE
+456 A
-470 SLSMGVP
+470 
-477 VVSSD
+477 VVSD
-482 VGGQSE
+482 VGVTLLSV
-488 LIDDTV
+488 LNT
-494 GAIVPLMQK
+494 L
-503 EEDIHFTN
+503 
-511 YLDEEIDIY
+511 
-520 VSSINRI
+520 RI
-527 LNNLDKY
+527 MK
-534 KVSCRKKIINGF
+534 KKI
-546 TIDNMIKNFEKEI
+546 D
-559 DSVIKTP
+559 
-566 NQNIVKMASNI
+566 
-577 DSQNLLKDYIN
+577 
-588 LYFMSCKEESS
+588 
-599 WSKLEYTKAVYG
+599 
-611 GISEEFKKKHRKL
+611 
-624 YMFKYSTDKFFYKL
+624 
-638 KIGYQASNLEASI
+638 
-651 IKFIK
+651 
-656 NFVRTLKELLNVIIN
+656 
-671 FIKCLV
+671 
-677 GLIKGIVR
+677 

>member
-199 ASALFENSAASKI
+199 ASALFANSAASKI

-243 CAFLLFFIPT
+243 CAFLLFLIPT

-340 DELLELTS
+340 EELLELTS

-373 NIFNFA
+373 NIFHFA

-405 NNNLH
+405 NNINVFDNKDVGTIIYISKNKEYLGYIVIADVIKDESYTIAHKLKNIGINRVVMLSGDDKKIVSDVCEKVKIDEYYSNLLPIDKVNILEKIKEES
-410 FIIAGDGPLLKQMK
+410 FTAFVGDGINDAPVIKLSDIGMAMGNLGSDVTIEAADVVLMHDNLESIVKAIKISKITKKIIKFNIMF
-424 TLARKFKIT
+424 AIVFKIT
-433 DSISFLGKCN
+433 ILFLATFGITSIWM
-443 NPSEIYSICDITV
+443 
-456 NCSLKEGLALTSHE
+456 A
-470 SLSMGVP
+470 
-477 VVSSD
+477 VVSD
-482 VGGQSE
+482 VGVTLLSV
-488 LIDDTV
+488 LNT
-494 GAIVPLMQK
+494 L
-503 EEDIHFTN
+503 
-511 YLDEEIDIY
+511 
-520 VSSINRI
+520 RI
-527 LNNLDKY
+527 MK
-534 KVSCRKKIINGF
+534 KKI
-546 TIDNMIKNFEKEI
+546 D
-559 DSVIKTP
+559 
-566 NQNIVKMASNI
+566 
-577 DSQNLLKDYIN
+577 
-588 LYFMSCKEESS
+588 
-599 WSKLEYTKAVYG
+599 
-611 GISEEFKKKHRKL
+611 
-624 YMFKYSTDKFFYKL
+624 
-638 KIGYQASNLEASI
+638 
-651 IKFIK
+651 
-656 NFVRTLKELLNVIIN
+656 
-671 FIKCLV
+671 
-677 GLIKGIVR
+677 

>member
-110 ITNLL
+110 INNLL

-172 EGVPRFVNVGDN
+172 EGVPRFVTIGDN

-199 ASALFENSAASKI
+199 ASALFANSAASKI

-226 EKFITRFSKIYT
+226 EKFITSFSKIYT

-243 CAFLLFFIPT
+243 CAFLLFLIPT

-340 DELLELTS
+340 EELLELTS

-358 AKAIVRKYGKDIDNS
+358 AKAIVRRYGKDIDNS
-373 NIFNFA
+373 NIFHFA

-405 NNNLH
+405 NNINVLDNKDVGTIIYISMNKEYLGYIVIADVIKDESYTISHKLKNIGINRVVMLSGDDKKIVSDVCEKVKIDEYYSNLLPIDKVNILEKIKEES
-410 FIIAGDGPLLKQMK
+410 FTAFVGDGINDAPVIKLSDIGMAMGNLGSDVTIEAADVVLMHDNLESIVKAIK
-424 TLARKFKIT
+424 ISKITKRIIKFNIKYAIVFKIT
-433 DSISFLGKCN
+433 ILFLATFGITSIWM
-443 NPSEIYSICDITV
+443 
-456 NCSLKEGLALTSHE
+456 A
-470 SLSMGVP
+470 
-477 VVSSD
+477 VVSD
-482 VGGQSE
+482 VGVTLLS
-488 LIDDTV
+488 
-494 GAIVPLMQK
+494 
-503 EEDIHFTN
+503 
-511 YLDEEIDIY
+511 
-520 VSSINRI
+520 I
-527 LNNLDKY
+527 LNTLRIMK
-534 KVSCRKKIINGF
+534 KKI
-546 TIDNMIKNFEKEI
+546 D
-559 DSVIKTP
+559 
-566 NQNIVKMASNI
+566 
-577 DSQNLLKDYIN
+577 
-588 LYFMSCKEESS
+588 
-599 WSKLEYTKAVYG
+599 
-611 GISEEFKKKHRKL
+611 
-624 YMFKYSTDKFFYKL
+624 
-638 KIGYQASNLEASI
+638 
-651 IKFIK
+651 
-656 NFVRTLKELLNVIIN
+656 
-671 FIKCLV
+671 
-677 GLIKGIVR
+677 

>member
-184 VLSGTVNLDRALEIK
+184 VLSGTVNLDRVLEIK

-334 SYKLGE
+334 YYKLGE

-405 NNNLH
+405 NNINVFDNKDVGTIIYISKNKEYLGYIVIADVIKDESYTIAHKLKNIGINRVVMLSGDDKKIVSDVCEKVKIDEYYSNLLPIDKVNILEKIKEES
-410 FIIAGDGPLLKQMK
+410 FTAFVGDGINDAPVIKLSDIGMAMGNLGSDVTIEAADVVLMHDNIESIVKAIKISKITKRIIKFNIMF
-424 TLARKFKIT
+424 AIVFKIT
-433 DSISFLGKCN
+433 ILFLATFGITSIWM
-443 NPSEIYSICDITV
+443 
-456 NCSLKEGLALTSHE
+456 A
-470 SLSMGVP
+470 
-477 VVSSD
+477 VVSD
-482 VGGQSE
+482 VGVTLLSV
-488 LIDDTV
+488 LNT
-494 GAIVPLMQK
+494 L
-503 EEDIHFTN
+503 
-511 YLDEEIDIY
+511 
-520 VSSINRI
+520 RI
-527 LNNLDKY
+527 MK
-534 KVSCRKKIINGF
+534 KKI
-546 TIDNMIKNFEKEI
+546 D
-559 DSVIKTP
+559 
-566 NQNIVKMASNI
+566 
-577 DSQNLLKDYIN
+577 
-588 LYFMSCKEESS
+588 
-599 WSKLEYTKAVYG
+599 
-611 GISEEFKKKHRKL
+611 
-624 YMFKYSTDKFFYKL
+624 
-638 KIGYQASNLEASI
+638 
-651 IKFIK
+651 
-656 NFVRTLKELLNVIIN
+656 
-671 FIKCLV
+671 
-677 GLIKGIVR
+677 

>member
-184 VLSGTVNLDRALEIK
+184 VLSGTVNLDRVLEIK
-199 ASALFENSAASKI
+199 ASALFANSAASKI
-212 IDLLENATN
+212 LDLLENATN

-243 CAFLLFFIPT
+243 CAFLLFLIPT

-340 DELLELTS
+340 EELLELTS

-358 AKAIVRKYGKDIDNS
+358 AKAIVRRYGKDIDNS
-373 NIFNFA
+373 NIFHFA

-405 NNNLH
+405 NNINVLDNKDVGTIIYISMNKEYLGYIVIADVIKDESYTISHKLKNIGINRVVMLSGDDKKIVSDVCEKVKIDEYYSNLLPIDKVNILEKIKEES
-410 FIIAGDGPLLKQMK
+410 FTAFVGDGINDAPVIKLSDIGMAMGNLGSDVTIEAADVVLMHDNLESIVKAIKISKITKKIIKFNIMF
-424 TLARKFKIT
+424 AIVFKIT
-433 DSISFLGKCN
+433 ILFLATFGITSIWM
-443 NPSEIYSICDITV
+443 
-456 NCSLKEGLALTSHE
+456 A
-470 SLSMGVP
+470 
-477 VVSSD
+477 VVSD
-482 VGGQSE
+482 VGVTLLSV
-488 LIDDTV
+488 LNT
-494 GAIVPLMQK
+494 L
-503 EEDIHFTN
+503 
-511 YLDEEIDIY
+511 
-520 VSSINRI
+520 RI
-527 LNNLDKY
+527 MK
-534 KVSCRKKIINGF
+534 KKI
-546 TIDNMIKNFEKEI
+546 D
-559 DSVIKTP
+559 
-566 NQNIVKMASNI
+566 
-577 DSQNLLKDYIN
+577 
-588 LYFMSCKEESS
+588 
-599 WSKLEYTKAVYG
+599 
-611 GISEEFKKKHRKL
+611 
-624 YMFKYSTDKFFYKL
+624 
-638 KIGYQASNLEASI
+638 
-651 IKFIK
+651 
-656 NFVRTLKELLNVIIN
+656 
-671 FIKCLV
+671 
-677 GLIKGIVR
+677 

>member
-21 FTLSFFTT
+21 FTLSFFITN
-29 KNSILYFVL
+29 NSILYFVL

-184 VLSGTVNLDRALEIK
+184 VLSGTVNLDRTLEIK
-199 ASALFENSAASKI
+199 ASALFANSAASKI

-243 CAFLLFFIPT
+243 CAFLLFLIPT

-373 NIFNFA
+373 NILHFE

-405 NNNLH
+405 NNINVFDNKDVGTIIYISKNKEYLGYIVIADVIKDESYTITHKLKNIGINRVVMLSGDDKKIVSDVCEKVKIDEYYSNLLPVDKVNILEKIKEES
-410 FIIAGDGPLLKQMK
+410 FTAFVGDGINDAPVIKLSDIGMAMGNLGSDVTIEAADVVLMHDNLESIVKAIKISKITKRIIKFNIMF
-424 TLARKFKIT
+424 AIVFKIT
-433 DSISFLGKCN
+433 ILFLATFGITSIWM
-443 NPSEIYSICDITV
+443 
-456 NCSLKEGLALTSHE
+456 A
-470 SLSMGVP
+470 
-477 VVSSD
+477 VVSD
-482 VGGQSE
+482 VGVTLLSV
-488 LIDDTV
+488 LNT
-494 GAIVPLMQK
+494 L
-503 EEDIHFTN
+503 
-511 YLDEEIDIY
+511 
-520 VSSINRI
+520 RI
-527 LNNLDKY
+527 MK
-534 KVSCRKKIINGF
+534 KKI
-546 TIDNMIKNFEKEI
+546 D
-559 DSVIKTP
+559 
-566 NQNIVKMASNI
+566 
-577 DSQNLLKDYIN
+577 
-588 LYFMSCKEESS
+588 
-599 WSKLEYTKAVYG
+599 
-611 GISEEFKKKHRKL
+611 
-624 YMFKYSTDKFFYKL
+624 
-638 KIGYQASNLEASI
+638 
-651 IKFIK
+651 
-656 NFVRTLKELLNVIIN
+656 
-671 FIKCLV
+671 
-677 GLIKGIVR
+677 

>member
-172 EGVPRFVNVGDN
+172 EGVPRFVTIGDN

-243 CAFLLFFIPT
+243 CAFLLFLIPT

-358 AKAIVRKYGKDIDNS
+358 AKAIVRRYGKDIDNS
-373 NIFNFA
+373 NIFHFA
-379 EIGGMGIKCYLNNE
+379 EIGGMGIKCYFNNE
-393 EILVGTKKLLEQ
+393 EILVGTKNLLEQ
-405 NNNLH
+405 NNINVFDNKDVGTIIYISKNKEYLGYIVIADVIKDESYTIAHKLKNIGINRVVMLSGDDKKIVSDVCEKVKIDEYYSNLLPIDKVNILEKIKEES
-410 FIIAGDGPLLKQMK
+410 FTAFVGDGINDAPVIKLSDIGMAMGNLGSDVTIEAADVVLMHDNLESIVKAIKISKITKRIIKFNIMF
-424 TLARKFKIT
+424 AIVFKIT
-433 DSISFLGKCN
+433 ILFLATFGITSIWM
-443 NPSEIYSICDITV
+443 
-456 NCSLKEGLALTSHE
+456 A
-470 SLSMGVP
+470 
-477 VVSSD
+477 VVSD
-482 VGGQSE
+482 VGVTLLSV
-488 LIDDTV
+488 LNT
-494 GAIVPLMQK
+494 L
-503 EEDIHFTN
+503 
-511 YLDEEIDIY
+511 
-520 VSSINRI
+520 RI
-527 LNNLDKY
+527 MK
-534 KVSCRKKIINGF
+534 KKI
-546 TIDNMIKNFEKEI
+546 D
-559 DSVIKTP
+559 
-566 NQNIVKMASNI
+566 
-577 DSQNLLKDYIN
+577 
-588 LYFMSCKEESS
+588 
-599 WSKLEYTKAVYG
+599 
-611 GISEEFKKKHRKL
+611 
-624 YMFKYSTDKFFYKL
+624 
-638 KIGYQASNLEASI
+638 
-651 IKFIK
+651 
-656 NFVRTLKELLNVIIN
+656 
-671 FIKCLV
+671 
-677 GLIKGIVR
+677 

>member
-405 NNNLH
+405 NNINVFDNKDVGTIIYISKNKEYLGYIVIADVIKDESYTIAHKLKNIGINRVVMLSGDDKKIVSDVCEKVKIDEYYSNLLPIDKVNILEKIKEES
-410 FIIAGDGPLLKQMK
+410 FTAFVGDGINDAPVIKLSDIGMAMGNLGSDVTIEAADVVLMHDNLESIVKAIKISKITKRIIKFNIMF
-424 TLARKFKIT
+424 AIVFKIT
-433 DSISFLGKCN
+433 ILFLATFGITSIWM
-443 NPSEIYSICDITV
+443 
-456 NCSLKEGLALTSHE
+456 A
-470 SLSMGVP
+470 
-477 VVSSD
+477 VVSD
-482 VGGQSE
+482 VGVTLLSV
-488 LIDDTV
+488 LNT
-494 GAIVPLMQK
+494 L
-503 EEDIHFTN
+503 
-511 YLDEEIDIY
+511 
-520 VSSINRI
+520 RI
-527 LNNLDKY
+527 MK
-534 KVSCRKKIINGF
+534 KKI
-546 TIDNMIKNFEKEI
+546 D
-559 DSVIKTP
+559 
-566 NQNIVKMASNI
+566 
-577 DSQNLLKDYIN
+577 
-588 LYFMSCKEESS
+588 
-599 WSKLEYTKAVYG
+599 
-611 GISEEFKKKHRKL
+611 
-624 YMFKYSTDKFFYKL
+624 
-638 KIGYQASNLEASI
+638 
-651 IKFIK
+651 
-656 NFVRTLKELLNVIIN
+656 
-671 FIKCLV
+671 
-677 GLIKGIVR
+677 

>member
-199 ASALFENSAASKI
+199 ASALFANSAASKI

-243 CAFLLFFIPT
+243 CAFLLFLIPT

-340 DELLELTS
+340 EELLELTS

-358 AKAIVRKYGKDIDNS
+358 AKAIVRRYGKDIDNS
-373 NIFNFA
+373 NIFHFA

-405 NNNLH
+405 NNINVLDNKDVGTIIYISMNKEYLGYIVIADVIKDESYTISHKLKNIGINRVVMLSGDDKKIVSDVCEKVKIDEYYSNLLPIDKVNILEKIKEES
-410 FIIAGDGPLLKQMK
+410 FTAFVGDGINDAPVIKLSDVGMAMGNLGSDVTIEAADVVLMHDNLESIVKAIKISKITKKIIKFNIMF
-424 TLARKFKIT
+424 AIVFKIT
-433 DSISFLGKCN
+433 ILFLATFGITSIWM
-443 NPSEIYSICDITV
+443 
-456 NCSLKEGLALTSHE
+456 A
-470 SLSMGVP
+470 
-477 VVSSD
+477 VVSD
-482 VGGQSE
+482 VGVTLLSV
-488 LIDDTV
+488 LNT
-494 GAIVPLMQK
+494 L
-503 EEDIHFTN
+503 
-511 YLDEEIDIY
+511 
-520 VSSINRI
+520 RI
-527 LNNLDKY
+527 MK
-534 KVSCRKKIINGF
+534 KKI
-546 TIDNMIKNFEKEI
+546 D
-559 DSVIKTP
+559 
-566 NQNIVKMASNI
+566 
-577 DSQNLLKDYIN
+577 
-588 LYFMSCKEESS
+588 
-599 WSKLEYTKAVYG
+599 
-611 GISEEFKKKHRKL
+611 
-624 YMFKYSTDKFFYKL
+624 
-638 KIGYQASNLEASI
+638 
-651 IKFIK
+651 
-656 NFVRTLKELLNVIIN
+656 
-671 FIKCLV
+671 
-677 GLIKGIVR
+677 

>member
-96 EYLSDLAVDNSKES
+96 EYLSDLAVYNSKES

-199 ASALFENSAASKI
+199 ASALFANSAASKI

-243 CAFLLFFIPT
+243 CAFLLFLIPT

-340 DELLELTS
+340 EELLELTS

-358 AKAIVRKYGKDIDNS
+358 AKAIVRRYGKDIDNS
-373 NIFNFA
+373 NIFHFA

-405 NNNLH
+405 NNINVLDNKDVGTIIYISMNKEYLGYIVIADVIKDESYTISHKLKNIGINRVVMLSGDDKKIVSDVCEKVKIDEYYSNLLPIDKVNILEKIKEES
-410 FIIAGDGPLLKQMK
+410 FTAFVGDGINDAPVIKLSDIGMAMGNLGSDVTIEAADVVLMHDNLESIVKAIKISKITKRIIKFNIMF
-424 TLARKFKIT
+424 AIVFKIT
-433 DSISFLGKCN
+433 ILFLATFGITSIWM
-443 NPSEIYSICDITV
+443 
-456 NCSLKEGLALTSHE
+456 A
-470 SLSMGVP
+470 
-477 VVSSD
+477 VVSD
-482 VGGQSE
+482 VGVTLLSV
-488 LIDDTV
+488 LNT
-494 GAIVPLMQK
+494 L
-503 EEDIHFTN
+503 
-511 YLDEEIDIY
+511 
-520 VSSINRI
+520 RI
-527 LNNLDKY
+527 MK
-534 KVSCRKKIINGF
+534 KKI
-546 TIDNMIKNFEKEI
+546 D
-559 DSVIKTP
+559 
-566 NQNIVKMASNI
+566 
-577 DSQNLLKDYIN
+577 
-588 LYFMSCKEESS
+588 
-599 WSKLEYTKAVYG
+599 
-611 GISEEFKKKHRKL
+611 
-624 YMFKYSTDKFFYKL
+624 
-638 KIGYQASNLEASI
+638 
-651 IKFIK
+651 
-656 NFVRTLKELLNVIIN
+656 
-671 FIKCLV
+671 
-677 GLIKGIVR
+677 

>member
-172 EGVPRFVNVGDN
+172 EGVPRFVNIGDN

-243 CAFLLFFIPT
+243 CAFLLFLIPT

-358 AKAIVRKYGKDIDNS
+358 AKAIVRRYGKDIDNS
-373 NIFNFA
+373 NIFHFA

-393 EILVGTKKLLEQ
+393 EILVGTKNLLEQ
-405 NNNLH
+405 NNINVFDNKDVGTIIYISKNKEYLGYIVIADVIKDESYTISHKLKNIGINRVVMLSGDDKKIVSDVCEKVKINEYYSNLLPIDKVNILEKIKEES
-410 FIIAGDGPLLKQMK
+410 FTAFVGDGINDAPVIKLSDIGMAMGNLGSDVTIEAADVVLMHDNLESIVKAIKISKITKRIIKFNIMF
-424 TLARKFKIT
+424 AIVFKIT
-433 DSISFLGKCN
+433 ILFLATFGITSIWM
-443 NPSEIYSICDITV
+443 
-456 NCSLKEGLALTSHE
+456 A
-470 SLSMGVP
+470 
-477 VVSSD
+477 VVSD
-482 VGGQSE
+482 VGVTLLSV
-488 LIDDTV
+488 LNT
-494 GAIVPLMQK
+494 L
-503 EEDIHFTN
+503 
-511 YLDEEIDIY
+511 
-520 VSSINRI
+520 RI
-527 LNNLDKY
+527 MK
-534 KVSCRKKIINGF
+534 KKI
-546 TIDNMIKNFEKEI
+546 D
-559 DSVIKTP
+559 
-566 NQNIVKMASNI
+566 
-577 DSQNLLKDYIN
+577 
-588 LYFMSCKEESS
+588 
-599 WSKLEYTKAVYG
+599 
-611 GISEEFKKKHRKL
+611 
-624 YMFKYSTDKFFYKL
+624 
-638 KIGYQASNLEASI
+638 
-651 IKFIK
+651 
-656 NFVRTLKELLNVIIN
+656 
-671 FIKCLV
+671 
-677 GLIKGIVR
+677 

>member
-172 EGVPRFVNVGDN
+172 EGVPRFVTIGDN

-243 CAFLLFFIPT
+243 CAFLLFLIPT

-358 AKAIVRKYGKDIDNS
+358 AKAIVRRYGKDIDNS
-373 NIFNFA
+373 NIFHFA
-379 EIGGMGIKCYLNNE
+379 EIGGMGIKCYFNNE

-405 NNNLH
+405 NNINVLDNKDVGTIIYISKNKEYLGYIVIADVIKDESYTIAHKLKNIGINRVVMLSGDDKKIVSDVCEKVKIDEYYSNLLPIDKVNILEKIKEES
-410 FIIAGDGPLLKQMK
+410 FTAFVGDGINDAPVIKLSDIGMAMGNLGSDVTIEAADVVLMHDNLESIVKAIKISKITKRIIKFNIMF
-424 TLARKFKIT
+424 AIVFKIT
-433 DSISFLGKCN
+433 ILFLATFGITSIWM
-443 NPSEIYSICDITV
+443 
-456 NCSLKEGLALTSHE
+456 A
-470 SLSMGVP
+470 
-477 VVSSD
+477 VVSD
-482 VGGQSE
+482 VGVTLLSV
-488 LIDDTV
+488 LNT
-494 GAIVPLMQK
+494 L
-503 EEDIHFTN
+503 
-511 YLDEEIDIY
+511 
-520 VSSINRI
+520 RI
-527 LNNLDKY
+527 MK
-534 KVSCRKKIINGF
+534 KKI
-546 TIDNMIKNFEKEI
+546 D
-559 DSVIKTP
+559 
-566 NQNIVKMASNI
+566 
-577 DSQNLLKDYIN
+577 
-588 LYFMSCKEESS
+588 
-599 WSKLEYTKAVYG
+599 
-611 GISEEFKKKHRKL
+611 
-624 YMFKYSTDKFFYKL
+624 
-638 KIGYQASNLEASI
+638 
-651 IKFIK
+651 
-656 NFVRTLKELLNVIIN
+656 
-671 FIKCLV
+671 
-677 GLIKGIVR
+677 

>member
-21 FTLSFFTT
+21 FTLSFFTP

-184 VLSGTVNLDRALEIK
+184 VLSGTVNLDRVLEIK

-243 CAFLLFFIPT
+243 CAFLLFLIPT

-358 AKAIVRKYGKDIDNS
+358 AKAIVRRYGKDIDNS
-373 NIFNFA
+373 NILHFE

-405 NNNLH
+405 NNINVLDNKDVGTIIYISKNKEYLGYIVIADVIKDESYTIAHKLKNIGINRVVMLSGDDKKIVSDVCEKVKIDEYYSNLLPIDKVNILEKIKEES
-410 FIIAGDGPLLKQMK
+410 FTAFVGDGINDAPVIKLSDIGMAMGNLGSDVTIEAADVVLMHDNLESIVKAIKISKITKRIIKFNIMF
-424 TLARKFKIT
+424 AIVFKIT
-433 DSISFLGKCN
+433 ILFLATFGITSIWM
-443 NPSEIYSICDITV
+443 
-456 NCSLKEGLALTSHE
+456 A
-470 SLSMGVP
+470 
-477 VVSSD
+477 VVSD
-482 VGGQSE
+482 VGVTLLSV
-488 LIDDTV
+488 LNT
-494 GAIVPLMQK
+494 L
-503 EEDIHFTN
+503 
-511 YLDEEIDIY
+511 
-520 VSSINRI
+520 RI
-527 LNNLDKY
+527 MK
-534 KVSCRKKIINGF
+534 KKI
-546 TIDNMIKNFEKEI
+546 D
-559 DSVIKTP
+559 
-566 NQNIVKMASNI
+566 
-577 DSQNLLKDYIN
+577 
-588 LYFMSCKEESS
+588 
-599 WSKLEYTKAVYG
+599 
-611 GISEEFKKKHRKL
+611 
-624 YMFKYSTDKFFYKL
+624 
-638 KIGYQASNLEASI
+638 
-651 IKFIK
+651 
-656 NFVRTLKELLNVIIN
+656 
-671 FIKCLV
+671 
-677 GLIKGIVR
+677 